1 MELSQKNVHFFP
13 VRNKQKSV
21 PSNEKL
27 VFPFISNQKK
37 IFFDFCRK
45 WSNFE
50 SVFSKKFLPLFA
62 KFDLLRTPEHYF
74 HCTGEPL
81 RGRGWQRWGWGVGVE
96 GAVGGLE
103 KGVGRMN
110 WQTE

>member
-1 MELSQKNVHFFP
+1 MKLSQKNVHFFP

-21 PSNEKL
+21 PSNENHSSWFFHLFQIKRK
-27 VFPFISNQKK
+27 S
-37 IFFDFCRK
+37 FFDFCRK

-50 SVFSKKFLPLFA
+50 SGFSKKLLPLFA

-81 RGRGWQRWGWGVGVE
+81 RGRGWQGGDGGSGR
-96 GAVGGLE
+96 VGGGGGEDELAD
-103 KGVGRMN
+103 
-110 WQTE
+110 